1 MSDLGTVIAVVLS
14 SYVFGAATGPYAWGW
29 LKSRGQKW

>member
-14 SYVFGAATGPYAWGW
+14 SYVFGASPGPYAWGW